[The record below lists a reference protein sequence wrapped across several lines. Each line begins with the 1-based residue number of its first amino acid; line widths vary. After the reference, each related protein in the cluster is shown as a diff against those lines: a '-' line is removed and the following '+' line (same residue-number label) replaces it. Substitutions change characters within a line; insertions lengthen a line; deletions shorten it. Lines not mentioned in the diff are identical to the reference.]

1 MTYSHEV
8 TEYCHL
14 GNVTTT
20 RNLQMQNKKQDLLN
34 TMLSDILSKELTRAV
49 EEGTMKGKI

>member
-8 TEYCHL
+8 TEYCHM

-34 TMLSDILSKELTRAV
+34 TMLSDILSKELTRVV

>member
-20 RNLQMQNKKQDLLN
+20 RNLQMKNKKQDLLN
-34 TMLSDILSKELTRAV
+34 TMLSDILSKELTRVV